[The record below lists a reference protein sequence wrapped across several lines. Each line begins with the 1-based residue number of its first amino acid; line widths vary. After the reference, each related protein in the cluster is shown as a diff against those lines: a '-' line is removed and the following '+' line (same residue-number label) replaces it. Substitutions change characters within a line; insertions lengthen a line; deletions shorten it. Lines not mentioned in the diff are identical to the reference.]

1 MANGED
7 SGRKII
13 SLHEVNDGGTSE
25 LNKEVKRRMSSFWR
39 KDIPSLD
46 MYNLGWLCHI
56 FYLARKMKHTQFL
69 SVSELPSFSVK
80 YQETSVVLKFSFDI
94 IYQAL

>member
-13 SLHEVNDGGTSE
+13 YLHEVNDGGTSE

-46 MYNLGWLCHI
+46 TYNLGWLCHI

-69 SVSELPSFSVK
+69 SVSELPSFSVSTRK
-80 YQETSVVLKFSFDI
+80 HLWF
-94 IYQAL
+94 

>member
-46 MYNLGWLCHI
+46 MYPGMALS
-56 FYLARKMKHTQFL
+56 YFL
-69 SVSELPSFSVK
+69 SCKKNEAHSVFICLRTTFIFCK
-80 YQETSVVLKFSFDI
+80 YQETSVVLKFSFDTI
-94 IYQAL
+94 HQAL